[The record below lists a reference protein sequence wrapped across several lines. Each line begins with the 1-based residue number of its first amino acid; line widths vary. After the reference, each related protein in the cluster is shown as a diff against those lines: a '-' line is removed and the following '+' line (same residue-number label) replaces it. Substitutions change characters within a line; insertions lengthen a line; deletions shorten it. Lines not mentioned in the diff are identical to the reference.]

1 MLGFSHLRSSLS
13 TALPLFEESR
23 RVPPL
28 TLHTTS
34 LPSMTLL
41 GFPPRMYIIEH
52 SMVDAASCFADNN
65 VTLTSSLLSRTSP
78 FCQPN
83 PSTPLLISSLAYVSF
98 VVNNAIKST
107 KSPFIYACYS
117 CTTYIYIQISYF
129 HPPCPFDS
137 ESSHLYTTLNLV
149 RSMHILTARAT
160 LALSV

>member
-28 TLHTTS
+28 TFHTTS

-83 PSTPLLISSLAYVSF
+83 PSIPLLISSLAYVSF
-98 VVNNAIKST
+98 VVNGPST
-107 KSPFIYACYS
+107 LSNPRNRPLYMPVGLARS
-117 CTTYIYIQISYF
+117 ISISIF
-129 HPPCPFDS
+129 RF
-137 ESSHLYTTLNLV
+137 YTSVLLVPSTLNPLISTLHLTSSD
-149 RSMHILTARAT
+149 RSIF
-160 LALSV
+160 